1 MSADDGFLSRWS
13 RRKSAERDGRPQPDA
28 PPDVRQPGA
37 ASEQGTQPVASA
49 DTAVARVG
57 DRPAAEST
65 VPGTAPGDSG
75 STARLSTPGEA
86 GKEAPPLP
94 TLDDVA
100 PLTPASDFRPFMR
113 SGVDPAVRN
122 AALKKMFVDPR
133 FNVIDEMDIDIM
145 DYNQLE
151 PLPAS
156 MLKRMAQ
163 AHSLGLFRDEDAP
176 PQAEAS
182 ADADLPCPPTAADGA
197 ELREPTPTDEDPD
210 LRLQPD
216 DAAGC
221 PGDRP
226 GPGPLGG
233 HEH

>member
-1 MSADDGFLSRWS
+1 MTMSEDDGFLSRWS
-13 RRKSAERDGRPQPDA
+13 RRKTAVRDGQPLRDSPPAPVPSMPVDA
-28 PPDVRQPGA
+28 PA
-37 ASEQGTQPVASA
+37 AGRPPRADGVVAPSA
-49 DTAVARVG
+49 PRE
-57 DRPAAEST
+57 AAGPEI
-65 VPGTAPGDSG
+65 P
-75 STARLSTPGEA
+75 
-86 GKEAPPLP
+86 APPPGQGEGQAVTPPPPVP

-113 SGVDPAVRN
+113 SGVDPSVRN

-156 MLKRMAQ
+156 MLRQMAQ
-163 AHSLGLFRDEDAP
+163 AHSLGLFRDEEKPPETPPPAAAP
-176 PQAEAS
+176 TDIPAEAPGTP
-182 ADADLPCPPTAADGA
+182 AAEGDVPC
-197 ELREPTPTDEDPD
+197 EPTPTDEDPD

-221 PGDRP
+221 PGDCP

-233 HEH
+233 REH